1 MTESGGRRQLSSRQS
16 CFTDNSQSVSWVA
29 QSPQG
34 DTNTNTNLYNT
45 IAKLHIP
52 ILSICLHTHIFV
64 YFKILISSISLH
76 THA

>member
-34 DTNTNTNLYNT
+34 DTNTN
-45 IAKLHIP
+45 KLGQRQSQTP
-52 ILSICLHTHIFV
+52 F
-64 YFKILISSISLH
+64 SSAFSVQKDLRSKEVLGPKKF
-76 THA
+76 